1 MFTSPSPSGACSFSE
16 GGTILVVASN
26 SYTGR
31 DVSEIVRLA
40 GYSVDIVPETTN
52 WTEMPLNAELMIL
65 IGSDRQ
71 WIEHICSEL
80 RRRAPT
86 LLLVVLGP
94 DDVKTK
100 VRLFEIGADAY
111 LVEPFAPAELL
122 ATIAALIRGWKRVY
136 SMTNLPP

>member
-1 MFTSPSPSGACSFSE
+1 MFTSPPQSGACSFSD
-16 GGTILVVASN
+16 GGTILVVSSN

-31 DVSEIVRLA
+31 DVCEILGRA
-40 GYSVDIVPETTN
+40 GYVVDIIPETTN
-52 WTEMPLNAELMIL
+52 WTEMPLNAQVLIL
-65 IGSDRQ
+65 IGCDRE

-80 RRRAPT
+80 RRRVPT
-86 LLLVVLGP
+86 LLLIVLGP

-122 ATIAALIRGWKRVY
+122 ATIAALIRTRTRV
-136 SMTNLPP
+136 